1 MDSITQIVLG
11 AAVAEAV
18 AGRKMGRRAAFW
30 GAIAGTLPDLDV
42 FLSFFNHPI
51 DSALL
56 HRGFSHSLVFA
67 LLMTP
72 VLAWLVNKLYR
83 QKYPMKLWIKL
94 FFLAIVTHPLLDIF
108 TNYGTE
114 FLWPFS
120 FRITFNS
127 VFVLDPLYTIPFSIC
142 LLIAL
147 FMKRDNVWRSR
158 VNWIG
163 IGYSTL
169 YLVWGVIVKLT
180 ILNQSDTYF
189 EASNVKVKSERT
201 MAGPMPLTS
210 FYWMFMGEDDV
221 NYYIGYKS
229 LFGEYKTTDLE
240 VIPKN
245 HQLLEQI
252 TFKGKDYKSKLKF
265 ISNGYY
271 SMDTTGNEVLF
282 YDLRF
287 GTSCAFMNSP
297 DCGPIM
303 GYGMVVDNGIVNK
316 TRSVRGTGSFKN
328 LNFDTYWNKVF
339 AKYE

>member
-42 FLSFFNHPI
+42 FMSLFNHPI
-51 DSALL
+51 DAALL

-67 LLMTP
+67 CLMTP
-72 VLAWLVNKLYR
+72 IMAWLVNKLYS
-83 QKYPMKLWIKL
+83 KKFPVKLWMKL
-94 FFLAIVTHPLLDIF
+94 FYFAIVTHPLLDIF

-142 LLIAL
+142 LLTAL
-147 FMKRDNVWRSR
+147 IMKRENKWRSKI
-158 VNWIG
+158 NWIG
-163 IGYSTL
+163 IIYSCL

-189 EASNVKVKSERT
+189 AVSNVKVNSERT

-210 FYWMFMGEDDV
+210 FYWMFMGEDES

-229 LFGEYKTTDLE
+229 LFGKYEPGDLE
-240 VIPKN
+240 VVPKKHELFEAISFN
-245 HQLLEQI
+245 
-252 TFKGKDYKSKLKF
+252 GKDYKDQLKF
-265 ISNGYY
+265 ISNDYY
-271 SMDTTGNEVLF
+271 AIDTVGNKLFF

-287 GTSCAFMNSP
+287 GTSCAFTNNAE
-297 DCGPIM
+297 CGPIM

-316 TRSVRGTGSFKN
+316 TTSERGSRSMKN
-328 LNFDTYWNKVF
+328 LNFSVYWNKVF

>member
-30 GAIAGTLPDLDV
+30 GAIAGTIPDLDV
-42 FLSFFNHPI
+42 FLSIFNHPI
-51 DSALL
+51 DAALL

-67 LLMTP
+67 ALMTP
-72 VLAWLVNKLYR
+72 ILAWIVNKLYTE
-83 QKYPMKLWIKL
+83 KYPINLWMKL

-120 FRITFNS
+120 LRITFNS
-127 VFVLDPLYTIPFSIC
+127 VFVLDPLYTIPFAIC
-142 LLIAL
+142 LLTAL
-147 FMKRDNVWRSR
+147 ILKRENKWRSR
-158 VNWIG
+158 INWIG
-163 IGYSTL
+163 IGYSCV
-169 YLVWGVIVKLT
+169 YLIWGVIVKLT

-189 EASNVKVKSERT
+189 QASNIQVQSEKT

-210 FYWMFMGEDDV
+210 FYWMFMGEDKE
-221 NYYIGYKS
+221 NFYIGYKS
-229 LFGEYKTTDLE
+229 LFGKYQPSDLE

-245 HQLLEQI
+245 HSLFEAV
-252 TFKGKDYKSKLKF
+252 TFKGKDYKDQLKF
-265 ISNGYY
+265 IANGYY
-271 SMDTTGNEVLF
+271 AIDTVDETMYF

-287 GTSCAFMNSP
+287 GTNCAFTTSS

-316 TRSVRGTGSFKN
+316 TTSFRGASSFKK
-328 LNFDTYWNKVF
+328 LNFSVYWNKVF

>member
-18 AGRKMGRRAAFW
+18 AGRKMGRKAAFW
-30 GAIAGTLPDLDV
+30 GAIAGTIPDLDV
-42 FLSFFNHPI
+42 LLNFVAHPI
-51 DSALL
+51 DAALL
-56 HRGFSHSLVFA
+56 HRGFSHSIIFA
-67 LLMTP
+67 CLMAP
-72 VLAWLVNKLYR
+72 ILGWLVHRIYKKRYD
-83 QKYPMKLWIKL
+83 QKLWIKL
-94 FFLAIVTHPLLDIF
+94 FFLSIITHPMLDIF

-114 FLWPFS
+114 FFWPFS
-120 FRITFNS
+120 LRITFNS

-147 FMKRDNVWRSR
+147 FMRKDHHWRSK

-163 IGYSTL
+163 ITYSTL

-180 ILNQSDTYF
+180 ILSHTYEYF
-189 EASNVKVKSERT
+189 AASNVKVNEDRT

-210 FYWMFMGEDDV
+210 FYWMFMGEDDK

-229 LFGEYKTTDLE
+229 IFGDYNTNDLE

-245 HQLLEQI
+245 HQFLDQLKWRGNNYSEQ
-252 TFKGKDYKSKLKF
+252 LKF

-271 SMDTTGNEVLF
+271 SMDTIKNEVHF

-287 GTSCAFMNSP
+287 GTSCAFTNTGE
-297 DCGPIM
+297 CRPIM
-303 GYGMVVDNGIVNK
+303 GYGMVVDNGFVNK
-316 TRSVRGTGSFKN
+316 TQNNRAIKDLDKV
-328 LNFDTYWNKVF
+328 NFDVYWNKVF